1 MHTQSPTLAATRG
14 AVTVPRVRSILVLA
28 VLSLA
33 IFTASA
39 QAHTGTASSACKSV
53 TFQWTKFAAS
63 GPGLN
68 NVNWKIVFTPT
79 GGATSTLTGTASFA
93 GTSHTLTVTIPG
105 GNGTLV
111 ASSNWTQTRDGN
123 HGSFSKNLTISDCPV
138 VVPVILPPPPP
149 PPPPVPP
156 VPPTPPASPALSTT
170 ASPGVA
176 LGEAI
181 HDTALLTGGSSA
193 TGTITF
199 RLYLTSDTTCSN
211 VLDTGSVGVNGD
223 GSYDSPAVTPP
234 SPGAY
239 QWVATY
245 SGDAQNNSAATAC
258 NDPNEQTTIAT
269 QLVKGSCVPSPVV
282 LRGLSAKVRTA
293 VSVHVTALGVKSVT
307 FYLDGRKLKT
317 VTRSKNQ
324 RYSIKVSAR
333 GLGYGRHRL
342 QVRVTMRNTTCA
354 TVAATG
360 AFVKVKP
367 IIIRRPQFTG

>member
-1 MHTQSPTLAATRG
+1 MITQSSTPVATRG
-14 AVTVPRVRSILVLA
+14 AVTVPRVRSIVVLA
-28 VLSLA
+28 ILSLA

-39 QAHTGTASSACKSV
+39 QAHTGSATAACKSV

-79 GGATSTLTGTASFA
+79 GGSTSTMTGTTSFA
-93 GTSHTLTVTIPG
+93 GSSHSLTVTIPG

-123 HGSFSKNLTISDCPV
+123 HGSFSRNLTISDCPV
-138 VVPVILPPPPP
+138 VVPGPP

-156 VPPTPPASPALSTT
+156 VTPASPALSTT

-176 LGEAI
+176 LGAAI
-181 HDTALLTGGSSA
+181 HDTALLSGGSAA

-211 VLDTGSVGVNGD
+211 VLDTGSVAVNGD

-234 SPGAY
+234 SAGAY

-245 SGDAQNNSAATAC
+245 SGDAHNNSAATAC
-258 NDPNEQTTIAT
+258 NDPAEQTTIAT

-293 VSVHVTALGVKSVT
+293 VSVHVTAIGVKSVT

-317 VTRSKNQ
+317 VTKSKNQ
-324 RYSIKVSAR
+324 RYAIKVSAR

-342 QVRVTMRNTTCA
+342 QVKVAMRNATCA
-354 TVAATG
+354 TVAASG

-367 IIIRRPQFTG
+367 TIIRRPQFTG